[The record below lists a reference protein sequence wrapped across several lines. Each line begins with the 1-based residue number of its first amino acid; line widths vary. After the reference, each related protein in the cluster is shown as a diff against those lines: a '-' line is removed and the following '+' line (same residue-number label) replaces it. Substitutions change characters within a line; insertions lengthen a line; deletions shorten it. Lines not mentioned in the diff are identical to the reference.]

1 MDKSSLLVD
10 PKFIINIANE
20 PLLGNSADAVDC
32 SQIVQNWVNNMPRI
46 PKNIS
51 LAHFEEIIL
60 VIIQIW
66 EFWLIG
72 KPIMGYLSYIT
83 EVSQVVRLYVN
94 IPSKGLEK
102 VFLDQ
107 VKIDRNFIFVWSNL
121 PKFNVRCFYLREG
134 L

>member
-1 MDKSSLLVD
+1 M
-10 PKFIINIANE
+10 INIANE
-20 PLLGNSADAVDC
+20 PLLGNTADAVDC

-51 LAHFEEIIL
+51 LAHFEEIIV

>member
-1 MDKSSLLVD
+1 M
-10 PKFIINIANE
+10 INIANE

>member
-1 MDKSSLLVD
+1 M
-10 PKFIINIANE
+10 INIANE

-32 SQIVQNWVNNMPRI
+32 PQIVQNWVNNMPRI

-51 LAHFEEIIL
+51 LAHFEEIIAM
-60 VIIQIW
+60 IIQIW
-66 EFWLIG
+66 GFWLIG
-72 KPIMGYLSYIT
+72 KPIIGYLSYIT

-94 IPSKGLEK
+94 IPSKGLGK

-107 VKIDRNFIFVWSNL
+107 VKMGRNFIFVWSNL
-121 PKFNVRCFYLREG
+121 PKSNVRCFYLREG